1 MSVLTRRVLPYP
13 LLSAFLLIMWL
24 LLNQSL
30 SPGHLILGSIIGVA
44 GGLAISSL
52 QIPSGQVRNLH
63 LLVQFAFIVLYDII
77 RSNIAVAGLILTNGR
92 HGKRTSGFVL
102 IELELRNPN
111 GLAVLACIV
120 TATPGTA
127 WLDYDSERNM
137 LILHVFDLLDE
148 EEWRQIIRG
157 RYESMLM
164 EIFE

>member
-1 MSVLTRRVLPYP
+1 MSRLIPYP
-13 LLSAFLLIMWL
+13 LVSFLLLLMWL
-24 LLNQSL
+24 LLTRFSL
-30 SPGHLILGSIIGVA
+30 GHVVLG
-44 GGLAISSL
+44 GGLAVLAGWAMAAL
-52 QIPSGQVRNLH
+52 QPVPLRLRRWTMIVRLFF
-63 LLVQFAFIVLYDII
+63 VVGWDII

-148 EEWRQIIRG
+148 EEWRQIIRD